1 MRIGI
6 LNTDTLKTEFDTK
19 YGQYPAMFRN
29 VLLQADPNIQIHS
42 YEVQFG
48 DYPATLDE
56 CDAYLITGSKV
67 SAFDDIPWVNELKI
81 FVRSLH
87 QHQKKLIGICFGHQ
101 LIAEALGGKVE
112 RSNGGWH
119 VGVHGATLK
128 KNTILFGSSHQEF
141 NLIYNHQDQVL
152 KIPRE
157 SILLASCKNCP
168 VAMLAIDDHILS
180 FQGHVEFDVA
190 YAKDLLEMRRSIL
203 GEDTYLKASDSLKE
217 KTENAKVT
225 DWILKF
231 LQKD

>member
-29 VLLQADPNIQIHS
+29 VLLQADPNLQIHS
-42 YEVQFG
+42 YEVQSG
-48 DYPATLDE
+48 DYPTALDE

-67 SAFDDIPWVNELKI
+67 SAYDDLPWIIELKNFI
-81 FVRSLH
+81 RTLH
-87 QHQKKLIGICFGHQ
+87 QHQKKLVGICFGHQ
-101 LIAEALGGKVE
+101 LIAEALGGSVE
-112 RSNGGWH
+112 RATEGWN
-119 VGVHGATLK
+119 VGIHAATLK
-128 KNTILFGSSHQEF
+128 NNTVLFGSAEQEF
-141 NLIYNHQDQVL
+141 NLIYNHQDQVV

-157 SILLASCKNCP
+157 SKLLASSQTCT
-168 VAMLAIDDHILS
+168 VAMLAIENHILS
-180 FQGHVEFDVA
+180 FQGHIEFDVA

-217 KTENAKVT
+217 TTENAKVT

>member
-67 SAFDDIPWVNELKI
+67 SAYDDIPWINELKI
-81 FVRSLH
+81 FVRALH

-203 GEDTYLKASDSLKE
+203 GEDTYLKASDSCLLY
-217 KTENAKVT
+217 TSPSPR
-225 DWILKF
+225 DP
-231 LQKD
+231 

>member
-67 SAFDDIPWVNELKI
+67 SAYDDIPWINELKI
-81 FVRSLH
+81 FVRALH

-112 RSNGGWH
+112 RSKGGWH

-128 KNTILFGSSHQEF
+128 KKHCFIWKDSPRIQSYLQSSRSSVR
-141 NLIYNHQDQVL
+141 D
-152 KIPRE
+152 
-157 SILLASCKNCP
+157 ASGKHF
-168 VAMLAIDDHILS
+168 A
-180 FQGHVEFDVA
+180 G
-190 YAKDLLEMRRSIL
+190 K
-203 GEDTYLKASDSLKE
+203 
-217 KTENAKVT
+217 
-225 DWILKF
+225 
-231 LQKD
+231 LQKLPCCYVSN

>member
-29 VLLQADPNIQIHS
+29 VLLQADPNLQIHS
-42 YEVQFG
+42 YEVQSG
-48 DYPATLDE
+48 DYPTALDE

-168 VAMLAIDDHILS
+168 VAMLTIEDHILS

-203 GEDTYLKASDSLKE
+203 GEDRYLKASDSLKE

-231 LQKD
+231 LKKD

>member
-29 VLLQADPNIQIHS
+29 VLLQADPNLQIHS
-42 YEVQFG
+42 YEVQSG
-48 DYPATLDE
+48 DYPTALDE

-81 FVRSLH
+81 FVRALH

>member
-67 SAFDDIPWVNELKI
+67 SAYDDIPWINELKI
-81 FVRSLH
+81 FVRALH

-101 LIAEALGGKVE
+101 LIAEALGGKVQ
-112 RSNGGWH
+112 RSKGGWH
-119 VGVHGATLK
+119 VGVHRATLK
-128 KNTILFGSSHQEF
+128 KNTVLFGSTNQEF

-152 KIPRE
+152 EIPQE
-157 SILLASCKNCP
+157 SNLLASCKNCP
-168 VAMLAIDDHILS
+168 VAMLAIKDHILS
-180 FQGHVEFDVA
+180 FQGHVEFNVA
-190 YAKDLLEMRRSIL
+190 YAIDLLKMRRSIL
-203 GEDTYLKASDSLKE
+203 GEDTYLKACNSLKE

-231 LQKD
+231 LKKD

>member
-29 VLLQADPNIQIHS
+29 VLLQADPNLQIHS
-42 YEVQFG
+42 YEVQSG
-48 DYPATLDE
+48 DYPTALDE

>member
-1 MRIGI
+1 MKIGI

-29 VLLQADPNIQIHS
+29 VLLQADPNLQIHS
-42 YEVQFG
+42 YEVQSG
-48 DYPATLDE
+48 DYPTALDE

-119 VGVHGATLK
+119 VGVHGAILK
-128 KNTILFGSSHQEF
+128 KNTVLFGSAQQEF

-168 VAMLAIDDHILS
+168 VAMLTIEDHILS

-231 LQKD
+231 LKKD

>member
-6 LNTDTLKTEFDTK
+6 LNTDTLKSEFDTK
-19 YGQYPAMFRN
+19 YGQYPVMFSN
-29 VLLQADPNIQIHS
+29 VLLQAEPNLQIRT

-48 DYPATLDE
+48 DYPAELDE

-67 SAFDDIPWVNELKI
+67 SAYDDIAWIHELKS
-81 FVRSLH
+81 FVRSIH

-128 KNTILFGSSHQEF
+128 KNTTLFGSAQQEF

-152 KIPRE
+152 KIPQE

-168 VAMLAIDDHILS
+168 VAMLAIEDHILS

>member
-29 VLLQADPNIQIHS
+29 VLLQADPNLQIHS
-42 YEVQFG
+42 YEVQSG
-48 DYPATLDE
+48 DYPTAIDD

-128 KNTILFGSSHQEF
+128 KNTILFGSAQQEF

-152 KIPRE
+152 KIPQE

-168 VAMLAIDDHILS
+168 VAMLAIEDHILS

-217 KTENAKVT
+217 TTENAKVT

>member
-29 VLLQADPNIQIHS
+29 VLLQADPNLQIHS
-42 YEVQFG
+42 YEVQSG
-48 DYPATLDE
+48 DYPTALDD

-128 KNTILFGSSHQEF
+128 KNTVLFGSAQQEF

-168 VAMLAIDDHILS
+168 VAMLAIEDHILS

-217 KTENAKVT
+217 TTENAKVT

-231 LQKD
+231 LKKD

>member
-29 VLLQADPNIQIHS
+29 VLLQVDPNLQIHS
-42 YEVQFG
+42 YEVQSG
-48 DYPATLDE
+48 DYPTAIDD

-128 KNTILFGSSHQEF
+128 KNTILFGSAQQEF

-152 KIPRE
+152 KIPQE

-168 VAMLAIDDHILS
+168 VAMLAIEDHILS

-217 KTENAKVT
+217 TTENAKVT

>member
-19 YGQYPAMFRN
+19 YGQYPAMFKN
-29 VLLQADPNIQIHS
+29 VLLQSDPNLQIHS
-42 YEVQFG
+42 YEVQSG
-48 DYPATLDE
+48 DYPTALDE

>member
-19 YGQYPAMFRN
+19 YGQYPAMFKN
-29 VLLQADPNIQIHS
+29 VLLQADPNLQIHS
-42 YEVQFG
+42 YEVQSG
-48 DYPATLDE
+48 DYPTALDE

>member
-6 LNTDTLKTEFDTK
+6 LNTDTLKSEFDTK
-19 YGQYPAMFRN
+19 YGQYPVMFSN
-29 VLLQADPNIQIHS
+29 VLLQAEPNLQIRT

-48 DYPATLDE
+48 DYPAELDE

-67 SAFDDIPWVNELKI
+67 SAYDDIAWIHELKS
-81 FVRSLH
+81 FVRSIH

-101 LIAEALGGKVE
+101 LIAEALGGKVA

-128 KNTILFGSSHQEF
+128 KNTTLFGSAQQEF

-152 KIPRE
+152 KIPQE

-168 VAMLAIDDHILS
+168 VAMLAIEDHILS

>member
-29 VLLQADPNIQIHS
+29 VLLQADPNLQIHS
-42 YEVQFG
+42 YEVQSG
-48 DYPATLDE
+48 DYPTALDE

-168 VAMLAIDDHILS
+168 VAMLTIEDHILS

>member
-6 LNTDTLKTEFDTK
+6 LNTDTLKSEFDTK
-19 YGQYPAMFRN
+19 YGQYPVMFSN
-29 VLLQADPNIQIHS
+29 VLLQAEPNLQIRT

-48 DYPATLDE
+48 DYPAALDE

-67 SAFDDIPWVNELKI
+67 SAYDDIAWIHELKS
-81 FVRSLH
+81 FVRSIH

-128 KNTILFGSSHQEF
+128 KNTTLFGSAQQEF

-152 KIPRE
+152 KIPQE

-168 VAMLAIDDHILS
+168 VAMLAIEDHILS

>member
-19 YGQYPAMFRN
+19 YGQYPAMFSN
-29 VLLQADPNIQIHS
+29 VLLQAQPNLQIRT

-48 DYPATLDE
+48 DYPAALDE

-67 SAFDDIPWVNELKI
+67 SAYDDIAWIHELKS
-81 FVRSLH
+81 FVRSIH

-112 RSNGGWH
+112 RSNEGWH

-128 KNTILFGSSHQEF
+128 KNTTLFGSAQQEF

-152 KIPRE
+152 KIPQE

-168 VAMLAIDDHILS
+168 VAMLAIEDHILS